1 MPVAIG
7 GEDMPYAEGVPHR
20 HVLGVCRFLSALHI
34 VKCGGFSYPLP
45 YPLIIMSETQ
55 AILIAVPLPVA
66 REGRDE
72 MSVVFKG
79 AC

>member
-7 GEDMPYAEGVPHR
+7 GQDMPFVEGVPHR
-20 HVLGVCRFLSALHI
+20 HVSGVYRFLSALHTD
-34 VKCGGFSYPLP
+34 KGGGFNYPLP
-45 YPLIIMSETQ
+45 HPLIIMSETQ
-55 AILIAVPLPVA
+55 AILTAVPLPVA